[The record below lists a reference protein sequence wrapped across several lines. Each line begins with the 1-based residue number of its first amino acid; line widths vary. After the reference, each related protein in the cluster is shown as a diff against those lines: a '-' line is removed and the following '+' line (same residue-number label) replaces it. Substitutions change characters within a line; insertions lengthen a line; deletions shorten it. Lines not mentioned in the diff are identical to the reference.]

1 MANLTTRPS
10 RALRTLF
17 RSALFSSVIFSSV
30 LFSTTLL
37 GLPLVAAAA
46 QADSTNQPKVS
57 QLITAAEEYALSGNY
72 DEALPL
78 YEMAIANLS
87 EEPHRQNQLR
97 YRYGIILNALGGQ
110 RPDLYPLARSQ
121 FDVVLRYI
129 ESSPG
134 IPFEHSAARVR
145 SAIAH
150 TYHQH
155 SAVQENPNR
164 RAVMLRNAYQL
175 YASAITDLR
184 AEGDWQNL
192 AITAFNIG
200 QVCEWQGNLEEAI
213 EWLEQAVALDR
224 QYGLADLEEDQAYL
238 TALRELVNPQQ
249 PVGNTAI

>member
-1 MANLTTRPS
+1 MANTKTRPS
-10 RALRTLF
+10 QALRALLGT
-17 RSALFSSVIFSSV
+17 A
-30 LFSTTLL
+30 LL
-37 GLPLVAAAA
+37 GLQLLVDSAMAAG
-46 QADSTNQPKVS
+46 SEQPKVP
-57 QLITAAEEYALSGNY
+57 QLIAAAEEYALSGNY
-72 DEALPL
+72 AEALPL
-78 YEMAIANLS
+78 YERAIASLA
-87 EEPHRQNQLR
+87 EDPLQQNQLR

-110 RPDLYPLARSQ
+110 QPDLYPLARSQ
-121 FDVVLRYI
+121 FEAVLRYV
-129 ESSPG
+129 ESGPG

-175 YASAITDLR
+175 YSGAIKELR

-224 QYGLADLEEDQAYL
+224 QYGFADLEEDQAYL
-238 TALRELVNPQQ
+238 TALRELVNPRQ